1 VLSYIIL
8 NKRKETQRAANGKPA
23 KLEDRSMKQTYE
35 AGDAGDVLGQNA
47 FLDMTDMENDEVSEN
62 SANGTIELTKL

>member
-1 VLSYIIL
+1 
-8 NKRKETQRAANGKPA
+8 
-23 KLEDRSMKQTYE
+23 MKQTYE